1 MNHSWLISISTKHW
15 IVSCSAIPVCT
26 CTCICIASKGRRN
39 GRDRDQGDTFAFIAT
54 ITKLVVGKNRS
65 HLDLLDLL
73 LYISCDK
80 ILFDWDLLLLRHLS
94 TLATTMERERERER
108 EREIWVL
115 LLQLCYISIIR
126 ISLLLLFVCVYS
138 MLLLVL
144 YYCIISVREVKFP
157 FYRDKREQYNET
169 CNCDSLRSMPA
180 HSARDWLSPGFEE
193 VAR

>member
-39 GRDRDQGDTFAFIAT
+39 GRDRDKGDTFAFIAT

-80 ILFDWDLLLLRHLS
+80 ILFDWDLLLVRHLHS
-94 TLATTMERERERER
+94 RLQWRERERER
-108 EREIWVL
+108 SEF
-115 LLQLCYISIIR
+115 YFIIT
-126 ISLLLLFVCVYS
+126 
-138 MLLLVL
+138 VL
-144 YYCIISVREVKFP
+144 YFDYKDLSIAIVCLRLFDAFARTIVLVYVK
-157 FYRDKREQYNET
+157 
-169 CNCDSLRSMPA
+169 
-180 HSARDWLSPGFEE
+180 
-193 VAR
+193 